1 MSVKEYYYEKMAIS
15 VLSQIHLLF
24 LFTNL
29 VDVYLQEGHFQLKDA
44 FQSGFSVC
52 ILFGFLQTC
61 YEPTITSQPVF
72 FCHLVFMTKNTG

>member
-24 LFTNL
+24 LFTSL
-29 VDVYLQEGHFQLKDA
+29 VDVFELKVA
-44 FQSGFSVC
+44 FQSVFSVC
-52 ILFGFLQTC
+52 ILLGFLKTC

-72 FCHLVFMTKNTG
+72 FVIWSL